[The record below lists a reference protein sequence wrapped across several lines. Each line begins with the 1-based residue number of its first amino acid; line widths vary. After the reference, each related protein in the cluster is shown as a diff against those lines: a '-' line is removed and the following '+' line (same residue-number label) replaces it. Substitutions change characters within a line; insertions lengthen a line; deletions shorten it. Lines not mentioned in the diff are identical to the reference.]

1 MIIKKLKD
9 KYEEL
14 LHLPYPDMSGKL
26 YTKDVIT
33 NQEKLEINN
42 LIGERQM
49 ERVLDIIIQ
58 SLKCNDTA
66 KYKGFLKAMEESD
79 DLLLRNKAEK
89 LGKWIVSCMVAYVVL
104 CTAYCN
110 LFVIQLQVSKFVV
123 FTFIPC
129 KTFIHGYQFS
139 QASIKSLQQCYA
151 RKGCE
156 SDKVFTATNSLQ

>member
-1 MIIKKLKD
+1 MIIKKLKN

-26 YTKDVIT
+26 YAKDVIT

-42 LIGERQM
+42 LIGKRQM

-89 LGKWIVSCMVAYVVL
+89 LGKWIVTCTVAYVVL

-110 LFVIQLQVSKFVV
+110 LFVIQVLKFVV
-123 FTFIPC
+123 FTLFPV
-129 KTFIHGYQFS
+129 KLS
-139 QASIKSLQQCYA
+139 RLS
-151 RKGCE
+151 
-156 SDKVFTATNSLQ
+156 VFTSINKITPTVLCQKRL